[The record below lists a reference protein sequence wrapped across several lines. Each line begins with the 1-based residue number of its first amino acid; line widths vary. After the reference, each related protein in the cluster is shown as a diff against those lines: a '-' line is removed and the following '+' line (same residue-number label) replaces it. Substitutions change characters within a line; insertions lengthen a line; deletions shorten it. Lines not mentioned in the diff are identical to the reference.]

1 MIKTYEDWEN
11 SLDQNYVRQLSPD
24 AWDLTGS
31 AFEAG
36 QQSQQAKIDELKMS
50 NHHLSVQLVD
60 SNAHYDHVKK
70 ERDELQARVD
80 EALTYLRHTNSRE
93 CKESILFNILK
104 GNKDD

>member
-1 MIKTYEDWEN
+1 MSEFEEYYKSSKWFGTYESD
-11 SLDQNYVRQLSPD
+11 LMMKD
-24 AWDLTGS
+24 AYL
-31 AFEAG
+31 AG

-80 EALTYLRHTNSRE
+80 EAIVQINLYYDSNGMEDIVLSGISE
-93 CKESILFNILK
+93 ILK
-104 GNKDD
+104 GEK